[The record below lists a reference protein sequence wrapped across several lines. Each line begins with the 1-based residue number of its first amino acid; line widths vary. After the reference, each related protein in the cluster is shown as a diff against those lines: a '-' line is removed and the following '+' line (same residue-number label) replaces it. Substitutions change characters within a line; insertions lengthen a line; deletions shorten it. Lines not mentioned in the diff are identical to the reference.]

1 MTAEP
6 TNQANQIRTQ
16 INVDLTNRDK
26 QTALLRIFLVIPPLI
41 FLITFSSNV
50 NVGIFASVGGFL
62 FFPSLLALVFRGVY
76 PSYCLAYNKAYLSLS
91 NRVTAYMLLLTDQYP
106 SIEENSSVTLTY
118 PEIDG
123 GKKLSRGMPL
133 VKWFLAIP
141 LYVVGIIYAVVAFV
155 LTFVAW
161 INILL
166 KGTYSEKTA
175 EFVVNVI
182 AFWNRVY
189 GYAFMLVTDD
199 YPSFVL

>member
-1 MTAEP
+1 MTSESI
-6 TNQANQIRTQ
+6 NQANQISTQ

-26 QTALLRIFLVIPPLI
+26 QTVLLRIFLVFPPLI
-41 FLITFSSNV
+41 FLYTFSSNV

-62 FFPSLLALVFRGVY
+62 FFPPLLALLFRGVY

-91 NRVTAYMLLLTDQYP
+91 NRVTAYLLLLTDQYP
-106 SIEENSSVTLTY
+106 SIEENKSITLTF

-141 LYVVGIIYAVVAFV
+141 LYVVGIVYAIVAFV

-161 INILL
+161 INILIKL
-166 KGTYSEKTA
+166 IPFILRFLMQIRLFSWIILFLHQRVKL
-175 EFVVNVI
+175 VI
-182 AFWNRVY
+182 N
-189 GYAFMLVTDD
+189 
-199 YPSFVL
+199 

>member
-1 MTAEP
+1 MTSESI
-6 TNQANQIRTQ
+6 NQANQISTQ

-26 QTALLRIFLVIPPLI
+26 QTVLLRIFLVFPPLI
-41 FLITFSSNV
+41 FLYTFSSNV

-62 FFPSLLALVFRGVY
+62 FFPPLLALLFRGVY

-91 NRVTAYMLLLTDQYP
+91 NRVTAYLLLLTDQYP
-106 SIEENSSVTLTY
+106 SIEENKSITLTF

-141 LYVVGIIYAVVAFV
+141 LYVVGIVYAVVAFV

-161 INILL
+161 INILI
-166 KGTYSEKTA
+166 KGNYSEKTA

-182 AFWNRVY
+182 AYWNRVY

-199 YPSFVL
+199 YPSFIL